1 MGCASKYRKEMKL
14 KLSCVLSQIFVQF
27 VFRRT
32 NLDIPYVRLMSLH
45 ILGPLQFQL
54 QKFDCIILAFV
65 ELAPSGGRTFPIAG
79 QVRPP

>member
-1 MGCASKYRKEMKL
+1 M
-14 KLSCVLSQIFVQF
+14 
-27 VFRRT
+27 
-32 NLDIPYVRLMSLH
+32 DIPYVRLMLLH

-65 ELAPSGGRTFPIAG
+65 KLAPRGERTFPIAG